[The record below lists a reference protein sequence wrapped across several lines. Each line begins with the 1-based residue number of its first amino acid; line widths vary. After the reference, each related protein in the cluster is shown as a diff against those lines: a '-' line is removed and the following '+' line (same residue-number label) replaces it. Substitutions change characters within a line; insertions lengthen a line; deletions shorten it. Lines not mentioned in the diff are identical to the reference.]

1 MILLKKPQDRATDPD
16 TGVQLTI
23 TCLMGLRDAIR
34 RTRPDLV
41 ISISD
46 PDPESVSMVDRA
58 LAGYQGQVCRLV
70 FHDVDRL
77 FPGCVSPTPEGVRPA
92 VLAMRDLSA
101 GHHVLLH
108 CHAGLSRSPALAILG
123 MAAIRQCH
131 DRFDARGCEEI
142 IRQVIAAAPLAM
154 PNPRLLA
161 IGEHLL
167 GLPHG
172 QLAGIGRSV
181 RERTAPRPARRAGI
195 W

>member
-1 MILLKKPQDRATDPD
+1 MILLKHPQDRAIDPV
-16 TGVQLTI
+16 TGVHLTI
-23 TCLMGLRDAIR
+23 SCLMGLRDAIR

-46 PDPESVSMVDRA
+46 PDPEGASMVDRA
-58 LAGYQGQVCRLV
+58 LMGYQGRVCRLA

-77 FPGCVSPTPEGVRPA
+77 FPGCVAPTPEDVRPA
-92 VLAMRDLSA
+92 VLAMRDLPA
-101 GHHVLLH
+101 GHHVLVH

-123 MAAIRQCH
+123 MAAIRQRH
-131 DRFDARGCEEI
+131 DLLDAQGCEGI

-161 IGEHLL
+161 IGEQLL
-167 GLPHG
+167 GLPRG
-172 QLAGIGRSV
+172 QLAGIGRSI
-181 RERTAPRPARRAGI
+181 RERTAPRPARMTGI